1 MDKIKQYF
9 EEEARDFDRV
19 ILTLIPDYPQ
29 MVKALFAAMPFEND
43 APVRVID
50 LGCGTGTVAKGVLN
64 AFPNAQ
70 VTYLDLAENMIA
82 MARSKLARYP
92 NVRFV
97 VSDFTTF
104 DGEYD
109 AVLSSL
115 ALHHL
120 ASDEDKEDFYY

>member
-1 MDKIKQYF
+1 
-9 EEEARDFDRV
+9 
-19 ILTLIPDYPQ
+19 
-29 MVKALFAAMPFEND
+29 
-43 APVRVID
+43 
-50 LGCGTGTVAKGVLN
+50 
-64 AFPNAQ
+64 
-70 VTYLDLAENMIA
+70 MIA